1 MLFDISVQK
10 KVEKVECTRR
20 PRHPRKVQQQML
32 PDKFSS
38 PGQSETYRSREKEE
52 YRPKEQVEYYF

>member
-1 MLFDISVQK
+1 MLLYVPVKK
-10 KVEKVECTRR
+10 KVEKVKCTRR
-20 PRHPRKVQQQML
+20 PRHTRKIQQQML
-32 PDKFSS
+32 SDKFSS